1 MNQRVPQP
9 AAPRPVQGAPAACG
23 TLTLTLT
30 QTI

>member
-9 AAPRPVQGAPAACG
+9 AATRPVQGVIAACG
-23 TLTLTLT
+23 TLTLT

>member
-9 AAPRPVQGAPAACG
+9 AATRPVQGVLAACG

>member
-9 AAPRPVQGAPAACG
+9 AAMRPVKGVLAACG
-23 TLTLTLT
+23 TLTLT

>member
-1 MNQRVPQP
+1 MNQRVPQS

-23 TLTLTLT
+23 TLTLT